1 MKKFFGEFKEFIMRG
16 NVLDLAVAVII
27 GAAFQNIV
35 TSLTDNIISPLIGL
49 FAKMNFDDLSLKI
62 EFPSLVEGVL
72 GTEVEIKYGA
82 FLTAVINFL
91 IMAFIIF
98 LLVKGINK
106 LMSIG
111 KKKEEEEE
119 AATTK
124 ECPYCKSEIAIEATR
139 CPHCTSQL
147 EVEEKKAEEV
157 VVEAVEEVA
166 VETAKEKTTKK
177 GKK

>member
-106 LMSIG
+106 LMNIG

-147 EVEEKKAEEV
+147 EVEEKKEEV
-157 VVEAVEEVA
+157 VAEAVE
-166 VETAKEKTTKK
+166 EKTTKK